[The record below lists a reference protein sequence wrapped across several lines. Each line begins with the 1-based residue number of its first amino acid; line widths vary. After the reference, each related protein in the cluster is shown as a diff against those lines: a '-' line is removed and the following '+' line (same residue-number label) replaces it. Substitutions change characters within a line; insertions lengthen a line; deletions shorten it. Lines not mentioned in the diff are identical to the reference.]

1 MTDKPEQRTA
11 TIRIDHDEYIE
22 LRFTE
27 ASRKAVDELIA
38 HLLEIIKEHN
48 EDHFVRIFV
57 NNGDLRR
64 GQPIAYLIGQLKDH
78 KVHFDTLFHVR
89 IAANFN
95 LMAIAQ
101 LLELF
106 LRSLYS
112 NKITFKPFMITDT
125 EGALEWLLE
134 K

>member
-1 MTDKPEQRTA
+1 MLD
-11 TIRIDHDEYIE
+11 IID
-22 LRFTE
+22 E
-27 ASRKAVDELIA
+27 ANVGDDI
-38 HLLEIIKEHN
+38 
-48 EDHFVRIFV
+48 RIFV

-64 GQPIAYLIGQLKDH
+64 GQPITYLLNKLKNNRDH
-78 KVHFDTLFHVR
+78 FKISFHAR

-95 LMAIAQ
+95 LMPIAQ

-112 NKITFKPFMITDT
+112 NKITFKPFMITDS

-134 K
+134 DNKNKPLI